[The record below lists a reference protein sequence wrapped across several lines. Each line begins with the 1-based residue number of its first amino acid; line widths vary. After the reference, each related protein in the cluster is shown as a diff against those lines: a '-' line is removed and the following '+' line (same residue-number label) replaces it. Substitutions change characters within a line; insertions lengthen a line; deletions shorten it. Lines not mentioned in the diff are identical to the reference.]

1 MKFGAFMTPNNPPE
15 RGIGAGHR
23 HNLDYIGFLDRVGFD

>member
-1 MKFGAFMTPNNPPE
+1 MKFGAFMMPNNPPE

-23 HNLDYIGFLDRVGFD
+23 HNLDYRLSRPHRL